1 VIPWFQS
8 LLLTNGST
16 RGRYTVVD
24 LMTKRLL
31 DVRAVFGRLDKV
43 GRLCKLGIQL
53 TRGILKAP
61 GFKP

>member
-1 VIPWFQS
+1 
-8 LLLTNGST
+8 
-16 RGRYTVVD
+16 
-24 LMTKRLL
+24 MTKRLL